1 MIDARVCGHSRE
13 MDAAAPSEKKKKS
26 RAPIRWRVLIRKTV
40 AILSI
45 LGYENVFGRDI
56 EDMNASVASAAWIAL
71 LKTLPRLATCSLP
84 SLPTVDEMLRL
95 FKLRKSPLYFIGTYV
110 LGTDEATTEHLFV
123 ERQKGRK
130 YVLCD
135 EELMRARLAKLYD
148 VANVVPPDVG
158 ALCYHDHEVGV
169 TLGVKN
175 SAGSSREADA
185 VDLLLQWKR
194 RRVDDDPSLKL
205 SLFTRPY
212 A

>member
-1 MIDARVCGHSRE
+1 
-13 MDAAAPSEKKKKS
+13 MDASPLEKKKKS
-26 RAPIRWRVLIRKTV
+26 RAPIRWRALIRKTV

-95 FKLRKSPLYFIGTYV
+95 FKHRKSPLYFIGTYV
-110 LGTDEATTEHLFV
+110 LGTDEATAGHVFV

-130 YVLCD
+130 YALCD
-135 EELMRARLAKLYD
+135 EKLLRARLAKLYD

-158 ALCYHDHEVGV
+158 TLCYHEAGV

-194 RRVDDDPSLKL
+194 RRVDGDPEDDPSLKL